1 MSKVMIKLKGLLLLL
16 ISVMVLNGCKETPSG
31 MVENLTHTELE
42 IKNNINIK
50 DRWWVDR
57 VEVNEDYNFGIEIEP
72 QSSRVILFS
81 EEKIGSDLTNL
92 QVKLGI
98 RYQGYTYFLKTLTT
112 HLDFKLGE
120 RRIIRVDCNNFY
132 SDGLCRT
139 DGIILT
145 IED

>member
-1 MSKVMIKLKGLLLLL
+1 MGKLRGLLLLL
-16 ISVMVLNGCKETPSG
+16 ISVMVVIGCKETPSS
-31 MVENLTHTELE
+31 MVENPTLTELE

-50 DRWWVDR
+50 DRWWVEL
-57 VEVNEDYNFGIEIEP
+57 VELNQDYNFDIEIEP
-72 QSSRVILFS
+72 QSSGVILFS

-92 QVKLGI
+92 QVKLKI
-98 RYQGYTYFLKTLTT
+98 RYQGYMYSLITLTT

-132 SDGLCRT
+132 GDSLCRT